1 MVQHMKELG
10 RIIFKMEMALKHGQ
24 MGQFIKEVFQMD
36 KKREKDFLNGKMG
49 QLMRVNL
56 I

>member
-1 MVQHMKELG
+1 MKGLG
-10 RIIFKMEMALKHGQ
+10 KITYRMERVLRHGL
-24 MGQFIKEVFQMD
+24 MDLFIKELIQMD
-36 KKREKDFLNGKMG
+36 KKKEKDFLNGKME